1 MADKIKHP
9 KKKRRPVKKPPA
21 LFFGDYTVTEE
32 EAKLWALNA
41 WRRNAVILRKTAV
54 KTAATRDEIVN
65 LCKKDAFII
74 AACKALGW
82 VDKDAPEFC
91 KREGYEYLFEPPQK
105 KAGDLKVWDEKNT
118 PQKNPLDSRF
128 SIWVYVLNEAN
139 SEYIAHFEYETGL
152 WKNREGKLCNQIL
165 NWHIY
170 PTKKTEE

>member
-32 EAKLWALNA
+32 EAKIWALNA
-41 WRRNAVILRKTAV
+41 WRRNAIILRKTAV

-82 VDKDAPEFC
+82 VDQNAPEFC
-91 KREGYEYLFEPPQK
+91 KREGYEHLFEPPQK
-105 KAGDLKVWDEKNT
+105 KAGDMKIWDEKNT
-118 PQKNPLDSRF
+118 PPRNPLNKEH
-128 SIWVYVLNEAN
+128 SIFVYVRNEALA
-139 SEYIAHFEYETGL
+139 EYIAYFDFEDEI
-152 WKNREGKLCNQIL
+152 WKNRENKRCNNICDWSM
-165 NWHIY
+165 N
-170 PTKKTEE
+170 PTKKNQE